1 MPPNLL
7 RISLY
12 TDVVLFFFSFF
23 SKTSASS
30 RAKRT
35 RENERRARERKIK
48 PVCRHLW
55 EKRGLLSPSAMST
68 THHYHLRV
76 RSTNEI
82 GDINCLCNCILQSN
96 NSDTRS
102 RVFVEACLVRPSK
115 TASTPKKPAKRG
127 PKPKQISAR
136 WMIVGYAGL
145 CKQQ

>member
-1 MPPNLL
+1 MDTRLASIKAVV
-7 RISLY
+7 ISEIPLGNFVEGCPRTSY
-12 TDVVLFFFSFF
+12 ALACTQKLFYFSFRSF
-23 SKTSASS
+23 RKHR
-30 RAKRT
+30 RA

-76 RSTNEI
+76 GSTNEI

-102 RVFVEACLVRPSK
+102 RVFVEACLLTRHVQSI
-115 TASTPKKPAKRG
+115 KPIIDNIR
-127 PKPKQISAR
+127 
-136 WMIVGYAGL
+136 
-145 CKQQ
+145 